1 VKGQPRRPVPLGPRR
16 GTLETKAAIHQ
27 PQFLPY
33 PGFFNKLSLADVWI
47 VMDET
52 QYDRRFTNRN
62 RILAPSGPIWL
73 SVPIDKSQKFER
85 NKDVRVNNTI
95 PWREEHW
102 KKISY
107 SYKNSKGF
115 SLYGGYF
122 EALYGRDH
130 ALLLDL
136 DLETTRQVLRW
147 LGIEVRVMFES
158 ELGVHSEGTKRLVD
172 LCRAVGADTYVSG
185 PGGRAYMDESLFSA
199 NGISLEYQ
207 EYAPVPYRQRFVNEF
222 VPNLSII
229 DLLFSAGE
237 DSRVYT
243 ASQGR
248 TMRPTPVS

>member
-1 VKGQPRRPVPLGPRR
+1 M
-16 GTLETKAAIHQ
+16 
-27 PQFLPY
+27 
-33 PGFFNKLSLADVWI
+33 SLVDVWI
-47 VMDET
+47 VMDDT
-52 QYDRRFTNRN
+52 QYDKRFTNRN

-85 NKDVRVNNTI
+85 NKEVRVNNSI

-122 EALYGRDH
+122 EALYRKDH
-130 ALLLDL
+130 VLLLDL

-147 LGIEVRVMFES
+147 LGIEVEIMLES
-158 ELGVHSEGTKRLVD
+158 ELGVQAEGTRRLVE
-172 LCRAVGADTYVSG
+172 LCRAAGADTYVSG
-185 PGGRAYMDESLFSA
+185 QGGRAYMDESLFSA

-207 EYAPVPYRQRFVNEF
+207 EYAPVPYRQRFVTEF
-222 VPNLSII
+222 VPDLSTI

-237 DSRVYT
+237 DSRGYVGG
-243 ASQGR
+243 QGR
-248 TMRPTPVS
+248 TIRASPVS